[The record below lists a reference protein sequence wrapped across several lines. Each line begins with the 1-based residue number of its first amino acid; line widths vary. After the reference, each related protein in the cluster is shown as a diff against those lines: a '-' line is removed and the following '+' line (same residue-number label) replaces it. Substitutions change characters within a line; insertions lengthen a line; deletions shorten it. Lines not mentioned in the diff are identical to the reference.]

1 MLWELHAQAA
11 TGWNMDVREY
21 ISKGT
26 LEKVVLSRKV
36 LESIH
41 RVTERDILRA
51 QEQGVSVEDLHAM
64 GLGPVMAT
72 PQ

>member
-11 TGWNMDVREY
+11 MGWNMDVREY

-36 LESIH
+36 LESIY
-41 RVTERDILRA
+41 RVSERGRA
-51 QEQGVSVEDLHAM
+51 QEQGVSVEDLQ
-64 GLGPVMAT
+64 GIDLGPVY
-72 PQ
+72 